1 MDVVGL
7 SEHTVQDSQSLL
19 DWLQKG
25 NSKRKVA
32 ATLNNPQSSRSH
44 SVFTITSCG
53 STKLHLVDLAGSE
66 RAASRCGGTP
76 RFREGANIN
85 KSLVAL
91 GNVIFVLGKT
101 NEILCSKRSNQ
112 YMFLKFQRKNHRNQE
127 VEEVDSY
134 HIETLY

>member
-1 MDVVGL
+1 MFYFAFITGL
-7 SEHTVQDSQSLL
+7 SEHTVYNSQQLL

-25 NSKRKVA
+25 NSNRKVA
-32 ATLNNPQSSRSH
+32 ATPNNPQSSRSH

-66 RAASRCGGTP
+66 RAASRYGGTP

-91 GNVIFVLGKT
+91 GNVIFVLGKLVSL
-101 NEILCSKRSNQ
+101 ILLYRNSKVQ
-112 YMFLKFQRKNHRNQE
+112 KFYSKNLIKSQKVFGKE
-127 VEEVDSY
+127 
-134 HIETLY
+134 